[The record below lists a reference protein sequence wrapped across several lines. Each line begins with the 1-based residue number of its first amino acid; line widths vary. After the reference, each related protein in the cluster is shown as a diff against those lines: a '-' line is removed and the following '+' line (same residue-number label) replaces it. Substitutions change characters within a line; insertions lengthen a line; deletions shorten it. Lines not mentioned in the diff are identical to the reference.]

1 MTDPFKTFSPEDI
14 EFQNRTA
21 QPMYKTTAF
30 SGSPEAPSLVF
41 KLEEINYRAPW
52 LSPETQMSLA
62 RGNASQET
70 IDLAGQYAG
79 QRQIDT
85 YDERVRQ
92 AGVLPAPV
100 RWAYNGA
107 AWAGRLASS
116 IYKGVVPAP
125 ARTAVG
131 FLSGGAFGFAGD
143 VLDQAKPVT
152 RWGVAAL
159 DIVPETIQNL
169 GSMVLGQSNYDTG
182 GLWSSTSL
190 ATLLD
195 NRNAGGTA
203 GEGFFMSDRLRQEQA
218 RRARV
223 FRGTINGSAFTVGRG
238 TASTLFREGSTAYNY
253 ASGIIDAMILI
264 TSPDP
269 TKYITKG
276 GKALAGGYGAYRSG
290 LAFSAGLKTGGGIRG
305 IVPML
310 SDLDAKGTR
319 SALKEF
325 ADNAHGEAGL
335 SASITGGSVNQ
346 ELFINFFR
354 KNPTA
359 QKIVRVLR
367 DEERPSVIQ
376 DEIFQYGISNDLVM
390 RIARAKTDEEVI
402 SAMTY
407 GWTFGEDALSSKI
420 GKYKVNR
427 TAFMTGLRKSKYFT
441 KVPKRSVI
449 VDGDEIQSAEAVK
462 SIVNTMRSSGVPEV
476 KVRAWLDGADG
487 QSGAVANF
495 TQIGGSAVGRK
506 NSMDSFNEAMA
517 LTLKANGVTEPIIK
531 EVLFQTK
538 DHIDRVKNYFV
549 SVHGRRTDN
558 GHLAMQLEHWK
569 RHLPADVWNQWLE
582 GVGENFT
589 DLEFA
594 QPMEIVDMLNRTQV
608 LPDVR
613 KLRRLTRNRLLARAM
628 ADETGQA
635 RFKKLPITGRREER
649 ELTRITDKVA
659 WQNADDEYQDL
670 VRLSGQARENA
681 SDRIDEL
688 EDIKSSFEQRYIKS
702 VNTGKQRAA
711 LQLIEMLQ
719 NDIWKPLNLATFGYI
734 LRNGMD
740 AQARMAFGGI
750 SSPAHP
756 IDYIYL
762 LLGRKYGK
770 DLKGVDITSLGVSK
784 IDDLEDPLVG
794 SKGYA
799 ERARMSKGVNPA
811 RVHKQLK
818 EEYVTNA
825 NRVGWTAS
833 DGYMHGIN
841 TGSFP
846 VVNRNSGPSSYPTQH
861 HTDGIVQQGQKTIAD
876 PLQSIAAR
884 GLSAGKTDEA
894 IVDEVMEYL
903 NDANSEAMRDLQM
916 LYSDGINYW
925 RDGQLLKSLPTD
937 FRNLRATDPDEYDW
951 LLRGH
956 IRTIVLP
963 NVKKNTGGLD
973 DVTFLFAHDRVPNMK
988 AISNHPITDFVLPSG
1003 QKELKIGDLQTIPGL
1018 DGAKVE
1024 GIINNISLAPDG
1036 SKIATFVPVEPGLA
1050 LSKGARR
1057 GATGQRNARRIIERS
1072 KLYDP
1077 VDGKGLPTDVP
1088 REQRNWTNVEK
1099 PAYDA
1104 MNWKAVNWFFN
1115 QLNDVTVRKLEKS
1128 PTFRTFY
1135 YQTVGKHIDELS
1147 YEEGV
1152 KLYDDILSKA
1162 TEEGKS
1168 IRQYLGETRFSAN
1181 KVGVKIEALP
1191 NRTNVKGTLT
1201 VEELDDY
1208 GRFQGIAETKELLYD
1223 ASSRNNLGDA
1233 MRVIAPFAGAW
1244 ADVMGTWTS
1253 FLLKDNIHTTRTF
1266 QRVYT
1271 GLSNADP
1278 DEDGRGMFYKD
1289 PQDGKLMFAFPLSG
1303 TLTKLFT
1310 GINAP
1315 LAAPIGRLSGGIGV
1329 MPALGPWGQLAA
1341 SNLIPDTPDYD
1352 KFRQLLVPYG
1362 DKTLTQTIVST
1373 IPGYITKTLGAT
1385 PLVGQNTENLTT
1397 VYGQTYIETLRALST
1412 NPNYDLNDP
1421 DDVIQLKADA
1431 KSRASLLTVMRAVSQ
1446 FTGPTAG
1453 TLETKVETRVG
1464 DVYVSELIKQLQTF
1478 QEDDYDTAVPKFL
1491 KLFGDELMLYSTS
1504 KTKATTQGLETSV
1517 EFDAWTRN
1525 NKDIM
1530 DQYPDMANYFAPKGS
1545 DFEFSVW
1552 SRQTRN
1558 GQRVALTDD
1567 ELIATA
1573 QKRLGST
1580 KYRAARQMFGA
1591 FPSED
1596 QLEKL
1601 KDYRI
1606 YLNEQLPGF
1615 PVNVEFTVNEVDNNI
1630 ITLGKMLK
1638 DPRLADNP
1646 ITLAVSRYLV
1656 ARNQALSE
1664 VGGKSLKSKKA
1675 TAQRARLYQFGQDL
1689 AYQNPEF
1696 SRLWERV
1703 LLQEV
1708 EE

>member
-1 MTDPFKTFSPEDI
+1 MADPFRTFSPEDI
-14 EFQNRTA
+14 EFQNKTA
-21 QPMYKTTAF
+21 KPIYKTTGF
-30 SGSPEAPSLVF
+30 SGAPESPAVVA
-41 KLEEINYRAPW
+41 KLQEINYRAPW
-52 LSPETQMSLA
+52 LKPETQLSLA
-62 RGNASQET
+62 RGNASQDT
-70 IDLAGQYAG
+70 IDLTGQYAG

-92 AGVLPAPV
+92 AGILPAPV
-100 RWAYNGA
+100 RWAYNGV
-107 AWAGRLASS
+107 AWAGRLAAS

-125 ARTAVG
+125 SRAAVG
-131 FLSGGAFGFAGD
+131 FLSQGTSGFVGD
-143 VLDQAKPVT
+143 VIDQAKPIT

-159 DIVPETIQNL
+159 DIIPETVQNVS
-169 GSMVLGQSNYDTG
+169 SMAFGQSNYDVG
-182 GLWSSTSL
+182 GLWSSTSI

-195 NRNAGGTA
+195 NYAAGGTA
-203 GEGFFMSDRLRQEQA
+203 GEGYFMSDKLRQEQA

-223 FRGTINGSAFTVGRG
+223 FRGTINGSAFTIGRG
-238 TASTLFREGSTAYNY
+238 VASTLQLEGTSAYNY
-253 ASGIIDAMILI
+253 ASGIIDAMVMIAA
-264 TSPDP
+264 PDP
-269 TKYITKG
+269 TKYVVKG
-276 GKALAGGYGAYRSG
+276 VKAVAGGVGAVKSG
-290 LAFSAGLKTGGGIRG
+290 LAFSAGLKAGGGIKG

-310 SDLDAKGTR
+310 SALDAQGTR
-319 SALKEF
+319 TALKEF
-325 ADNAHGEAGL
+325 VDNAHGEAGL
-335 SASITGGSVNQ
+335 VASITGGNVNQ
-346 ELFINFFR
+346 EQFINFFR

-359 QKIVRVLR
+359 RKIVRVLR
-367 DEERPSVIQ
+367 DEQRPSVIQ
-376 DEIFQYGISNDLVM
+376 DEIFEYGISNDLAM
-390 RIARAKTDEEVI
+390 RIAGAKTDEEVI

-407 GWTFGEDALSSKI
+407 GWTFGEDALDARI
-420 GKYKVNR
+420 GRYKVTR
-427 TAFMTGLRKSKYFT
+427 SPMITGLRKSKYFT
-441 KVPKRSVI
+441 KMPRGSVI
-449 VDGDEIQSAEAVK
+449 VDGDETQSAQAVK
-462 SIVNTMRSSGVPEV
+462 SIVNTMRSAGVPEE
-476 KVRAWLDGADG
+476 KVRLWLDGADG
-487 QSGAVANF
+487 KKGAVSAF
-495 TQIGGSAVGRK
+495 TQRGGSAVDRK
-506 NSMDSFNEAMA
+506 NSLSSFNEAMA
-517 LTLKANGVTEPIIK
+517 LTLKANGITEPIIK
-531 EVLFQTK
+531 EILYQAS
-538 DHIDRVKNYFV
+538 DHIDRIRNYWV

-558 GHLAMQLEHWK
+558 GHLAMQIEHYK
-569 RHLPADVWNQWLE
+569 NNLPPDIYNTWLE

-613 KLRRLTRNRLLARAM
+613 KLRRLTRNRLIAKTL
-628 ADETGQA
+628 ADETGQTMFA
-635 RFKKLPITGRREER
+635 KLAITAKKEVR
-649 ELTRITDKVA
+649 ELTRHTDEVA

-670 VRLSGQARENA
+670 IRLEGAARTNA
-681 SDRIDEL
+681 NDRIDEL
-688 EDIKSSFEQRYIKS
+688 ESIKDKLTVKYKKS
-702 VNTGKQRAA
+702 VNTGKQKTA
-711 LQLIEMLQ
+711 LQFLETLQ

-750 SSPAHP
+750 SSPTHP

-762 LLGRKYGK
+762 LLGRKYNR
-770 DLKGVDITSLGVSK
+770 DIKGVEIASLGVFAV
-784 IDDLEDPLVG
+784 DETDEVLVG

-799 ERARMSKGVNPA
+799 ARANMNKGVNPSK
-811 RVHKQLK
+811 VHEQLR

-833 DGYMHGIN
+833 DSYMHGVN

-846 VVNRNSGPSSYPTQH
+846 VVSRNSGPSSYPTQY

-876 PLQSIAAR
+876 PLQNIAAK

-894 IVDEVMEYL
+894 IIDDIMEYL
-903 NDANSEAMRDLQM
+903 KDTNSETMRRLQS
-916 LYSDGINYW
+916 LYLDGINYW
-925 RDGQLLKSLPTD
+925 HDGNLLKSLPTN
-937 FRNLRATDPDEYDW
+937 FSEMRTFNPEGYDY

-988 AISNHPITDFVLPSG
+988 AISNHPVSDFVLPSN
-1003 QKELKIGDLQTIPGL
+1003 QKELKIGDLQTIVGA
-1018 DGAKVE
+1018 DGAKIE

-1036 SKIATFVPVEPGLA
+1036 SKVATFVPVEPGLA

-1077 VDGKGLPTDVP
+1077 VDGKGLPTDVA
-1088 REQRNWTNVEK
+1088 REQRSWTSMDK
-1099 PAYDA
+1099 PQLDA
-1104 MNWKAVNWFFN
+1104 MNIRAVNFFFN
-1115 QLNDVTVRKLEKS
+1115 QLNDVLVRKLEKS

-1135 YQTVGKHIDELS
+1135 YQTVGTHIDELS

-1168 IRQYLGETRFSAN
+1168 IRQYLGEARFN
-1181 KVGVKIEALP
+1181 RNGVGNKIEALP

-1208 GRFQGIAETKELLYD
+1208 GRFKGIADTKELLYD
-1223 ASSRNNLGDA
+1223 ASSRNNFGDA

-1244 ADVMGTWTS
+1244 ADVMGTWSS
-1253 FLLKDNIHTTRTF
+1253 FLLKDNIHTARSF
-1266 QRVYT
+1266 QRVYS

-1278 DEDGRGMFYKD
+1278 DEDGRGIFYQD
-1289 PQDGKLMFAFPLSG
+1289 PQDGKLMFTFPLSG
-1303 TLTKLFT
+1303 SLTKLFT

-1315 LAAPIGRLSGGIGV
+1315 LVAPIARLSGGIGV
-1329 MPALGPWGQLAA
+1329 FPALGPWGQFAA

-1362 DKTLTQTIVST
+1362 DKTLAQTFTST
-1373 IPGYITKTLGAT
+1373 IPGYASKIAGAL
-1385 PLVGQNTENLTT
+1385 PLIGQNTENLTN
-1397 VYGQTYIETLRALST
+1397 VYGQTYIETLRVLST
-1412 NPNYDLNDP
+1412 NPNYDLNNP
-1421 DDVIQLKADA
+1421 EDVIRLKTDA
-1431 KSRASLLTVMRAVSQ
+1431 KSRASILTVMRAVSQ

-1453 TLETKVETRVG
+1453 TLEPKVETRVG

-1478 QEDDYDTAVPKFL
+1478 QEDNYDTAVSKFL
-1491 KLFGDELMLYSTS
+1491 NLFGDELMLYATS
-1504 KTKATTQGLETSV
+1504 KTKATTKGLETSV

-1530 DQYPDMANYFAPKGS
+1530 DQYPDIANYFAPKGS

-1567 ELIATA
+1567 ELIETA
-1573 QKRLGST
+1573 QNRLGAV

-1591 FPSED
+1591 FPSEE
-1596 QLEKL
+1596 QLARL

-1615 PVNVEFTVNEVDNNI
+1615 PVNSEFKVNELENDIVD
-1630 ITLGKMLK
+1630 LK
-1638 DPRLADNP
+1638 KIVMDSRLQDNP
-1646 ITLAVSRYLV
+1646 ITSVVGQYLR
-1656 ARNQALSE
+1656 ARDNALQQA
-1664 VGGKSLKSKKA
+1664 GGKSLKSKKA
-1675 TAQRARLYQFGQDL
+1675 SPLRARLYQFGEDL
-1689 AYQNPEF
+1689 AFQNPEF
-1696 SRLWERV
+1696 SRLWNR
-1703 LLQEV
+1703 LLVQEV